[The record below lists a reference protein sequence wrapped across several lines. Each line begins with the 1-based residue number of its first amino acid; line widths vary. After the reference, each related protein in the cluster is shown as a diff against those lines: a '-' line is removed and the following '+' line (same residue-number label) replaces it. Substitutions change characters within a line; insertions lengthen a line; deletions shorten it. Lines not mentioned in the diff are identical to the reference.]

1 MYSPCFL
8 ALNGWLGAAANEPG
22 VLAKHRT
29 TPYLRTGTLA
39 RWGPVDHLAGTR
51 ARTVLRV
58 RSVLGVLPILKNTRP
73 NAIARA
79 LISYLALVA
88 GLVIAFVVLGE
99 QPFPLQLVGAVVILA
114 GVRRRAPDS
123 VRPAEVPY

>member
-1 MYSPCFL
+1 V
-8 ALNGWLGAAANEPG
+8 E
-22 VLAKHRT
+22 
-29 TPYLRTGTLA
+29 
-39 RWGPVDHLAGTR
+39 HLAGTR

-58 RSVLGVLPILKNTRP
+58 RSVLGVLPIRRNTRP